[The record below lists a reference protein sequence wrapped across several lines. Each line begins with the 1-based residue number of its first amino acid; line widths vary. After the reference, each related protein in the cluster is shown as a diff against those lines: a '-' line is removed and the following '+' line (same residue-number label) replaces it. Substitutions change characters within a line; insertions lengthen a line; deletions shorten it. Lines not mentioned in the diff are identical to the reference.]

1 VSKAGSRTLRGRRIA
16 QAIVASGVGLGV
28 VGLVGTGVA
37 FADNGAAAG
46 LSISVAD
53 AQSVLVNLQSEC
65 AVSLTSNL
73 TVVNISN
80 IEDPPGAQLVYSA
93 VQPTVSWTTAT
104 SSGVIPYSAI
114 TVVSDGTPALEAG
127 DTLGIG
133 QTQTYSGY
141 QTDFTIPAPCSAITS
156 GDLAIHV
163 VDQYGNGSGDEPF
176 VANGVFSPIDAAG
189 GLGLA
194 ALLGGG
200 LAMTYRRW
208 RRPSGTGRHAVA
220 GGKA

>member
-1 VSKAGSRTLRGRRIA
+1 M
-16 QAIVASGVGLGV
+16 ASGVGLGV

-53 AQSVLVNLQSEC
+53 AQSVLVNNQNEC

-80 IEDPPGAQLVYSA
+80 TTNPPGAPLVYSDIYP
-93 VQPTVSWTTAT
+93 VVSWTTAST
-104 SSGVIPYSAI
+104 SGVIPRGDI
-114 TVVSDGTPALEAG
+114 TVVSDGTPALQAG
-127 DTLGIG
+127 DTLAVGA
-133 QTQTYSGY
+133 TQTYSGY
-141 QTDFTIPAPCSAITS
+141 VTDFTIPAPCSSITS

-163 VDQYGNGSGDEPF
+163 VDQYGDGSGDEPF

-208 RRPSGTGRHAVA
+208 RRPSRAGGQAVA
-220 GGKA
+220 AGKA